1 MNLPAQTFLNLVEQ
15 TNNIV
20 CFDIEATGLRGDYGS
35 ILCASFKQP
44 DEEPYTIAVTAPG
57 NDKNLVSSIKDTL
70 EHYMCWVTFYG
81 KGFDIKMLN
90 TRLLKHGLKPVE
102 ARPHIDMY
110 WVAKAHLLTARKS
123 QAHLLNWLEIE
134 LKLDLDHAKHI
145 VEKMTV
151 SADTWVQILN
161 PNNFVKS
168 MKIMKARC
176 ESDVMGLEAM
186 YNRMK
191 HLAKDVTR

>member
-1 MNLPAQTFLNLVEQ
+1 MNLPVKQFLDLVEQ

-44 DEEPYTIAVTAPG
+44 DDKPYTDKVDRPG
-57 NDKNLVSSIKDTL
+57 DDKHLCETIRDTL

-90 TRLLKHGLKPVE
+90 TRLLKHGLKPVRSE
-102 ARPHIDMY
+102 PHLDMY
-110 WVAKAHLLTARKS
+110 WVAKSHILTARKS

-134 LKLDLDHAKHI
+134 LQLTKDHSKHI
-145 VEKMTV
+145 AEKMSV

-161 PNNFVKS
+161 PNNFKKS
-168 MKIMKARC
+168 MKIMVERC
-176 ESDVMGLEAM
+176 ESDVTGLEAL